1 MVGFGKASG
10 GGRREVCREAAPL
23 QVTMTTISA
32 SYSARLV
39 DLSATGARLRCEA
52 LPPLGLEL
60 DLTVGRIKTFCTVR
74 WSRGSGTSPELV
86 AHTLVRG
93 ICEGNPQTAVRQRPL
108 LRWLEQQLRHHD
120 LDLVRATSPPATVRD
135 R

>member
-1 MVGFGKASG
+1 M
-10 GGRREVCREAAPL
+10 
-23 QVTMTTISA
+23 
-32 SYSARLV
+32 
-39 DLSATGARLRCEA
+39 LRYGIDSWTA
-52 LPPLGLEL
+52 
-60 DLTVGRIKTFCTVR
+60 F
-74 WSRGSGTSPELV
+74 
-86 AHTLVRG
+86 RG